1 MNSSYTYSEIMSQ
14 GESMEKTRERVFS
27 LQKPDKDSSIEH
39 AIFTGCGTSYYL
51 AISAA
56 RFYQE
61 TTGIPSQAVPASEL
75 FIHPQQIMSD
85 KINYKIIAF
94 SRSGTTSEIIKAL
107 KVLDRYINVS
117 ILAITCN
124 KNTEMISIAQESIV
138 LDHINEK
145 SIVMTQ
151 TFTNMLYAIQLY
163 AGQICSEAE
172 VQREL
177 DNLPTLLKEAC
188 KGSNKV
194 KEIGNNLSFTRFI
207 YLGTGVSYGLAEEA
221 CLKMK
226 EMTQTE
232 CEAYSS
238 LEFRHGPI
246 SIVDEKTIAIVL
258 SSEKTKELDTGI
270 IRDIQSFGG
279 YTLTI
284 GNTPVD
290 ESDENIILRSD
301 GMEHISAISV
311 MPYLQML
318 AFYRAVALNLDPDKP
333 RNLNQ
338 VVKIT
343 LPN

>member
-1 MNSSYTYSEIMSQ
+1 MLE
-14 GESMEKTRERVFS
+14 
-27 LQKPDKDSSIEH
+27 KDSSFEH
-39 AIFTGCGTSYYL
+39 VIFTGCGTSYYL

-56 RFYQE
+56 RFFQE

-94 SRSGTTSEIIKAL
+94 SRSGTTTEIIKAI
-107 KVLDRYINVS
+107 KELDRYAYVS
-117 ILAITCN
+117 TLAITCN
-124 KNTEMISIAQESIV
+124 PNTEMIKVAQESIV

-151 TFTNMLYAIQLY
+151 SFTNMLYAIQLY
-163 AGQICSEAE
+163 AVLVFGEAQ
-172 VQREL
+172 VQKDL
-177 DNLPTLLKEAC
+177 DILPISLKEAC
-188 KGSNKV
+188 KNSHKIKDIGSN
-194 KEIGNNLSFTRFI
+194 LSYTRFI

-246 SIVDEKTIAIVL
+246 SIVDEKTIVIVL
-258 SSEKTKELDTGI
+258 SSKKTKELDKGI
-270 IRDIQSFGG
+270 VKDIQSFGG
-279 YTLTI
+279 YTVTI

-290 ESDENIILRSD
+290 ESDENFILPSD
-301 GMEHISAISV
+301 ITDHISAISV

-318 AFYRAVALNLDPDKP
+318 AYYRAIALDLDPDKP